1 MCSELFLSYEII
13 CFRPTSKFFLN
24 VRFFFFVS
32 PVIAC
37 LIRDKQLNF
46 KQLCVKGSFW
56 NQIFGIALNIMIT
69 YATWNKGNT
78 LYYKPAIAIK
88 KILQVLK
95 TLLSSETFLIR
106 NQALTCFFSVYYA
119 TWLWLTCT
127 LQL

>member
-1 MCSELFLSYEII
+1 MCSELFLSYKII

-37 LIRDKQLNF
+37 LIRDKQIELQTAMCLRELLESNI
-46 KQLCVKGSFW
+46 W
-56 NQIFGIALNIMIT
+56 NSIEYIMIT
-69 YATWNKGNT
+69 YVTWNKGNT

-119 TWLWLTCT
+119 T
-127 LQL
+127 